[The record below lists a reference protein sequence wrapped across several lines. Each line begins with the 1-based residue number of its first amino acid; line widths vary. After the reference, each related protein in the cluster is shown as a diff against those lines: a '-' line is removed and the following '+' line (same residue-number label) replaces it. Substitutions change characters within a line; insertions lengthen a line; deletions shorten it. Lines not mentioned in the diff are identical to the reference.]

1 MTVIVNEDN
10 QTKPFSKVKDGEVFR
25 FSRFGKA
32 SVYMKLRTPIVDDT
46 GNDFNCVSMDQAT
59 LSRFADEDIVDI
71 VNGAFVED
79 YATISK
85 D

>member
-1 MTVIVNEDN
+1 MTVVVNEDN
-10 QTKPFSKVKDGEVFR
+10 QTKPFSKVKGGEVFR

-32 SVYMKLRTPIVDDT
+32 SMYMKLRTPIVDDT
-46 GNDFNCVSMDQAT
+46 NNGFNCVSLNQAI
-59 LSRFADEDIVDI
+59 LSRFADEDIVDV

-79 YATISK
+79 YAIISE

>member
-1 MTVIVNEDN
+1 MNVIIKENN
-10 QTKPFSKVKDGEVFR
+10 QTKPFSEVKGGEVFR
-25 FSRFGKA
+25 FNRFGRE
-32 SVYMKLRTPIVDDT
+32 SMYMKLRASIVDDT
-46 GNDFNCVSMDQAT
+46 KNRFNCVSLNQAI

-85 D
+85 E